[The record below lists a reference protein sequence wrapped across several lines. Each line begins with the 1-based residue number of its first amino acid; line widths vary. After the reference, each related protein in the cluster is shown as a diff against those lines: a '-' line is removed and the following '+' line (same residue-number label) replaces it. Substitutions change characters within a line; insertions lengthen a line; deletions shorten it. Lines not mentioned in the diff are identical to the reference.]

1 MTASTTAS
9 MSITV
14 GEVICAPD
22 ELGAECDRLKQ
33 EQGATA
39 IYAERLAGGYIIH
52 WEATDDEERKD

>member
-1 MTASTTAS
+1 MTAS

-22 ELGAECDRLKQ
+22 ELGAEFDRLKE

-52 WEATDDEERKD
+52 WEATDDDEERKD

>member
-1 MTASTTAS
+1 MS
-9 MSITV
+9 SITA

-52 WEATDDEERKD
+52 WEATDDEERKG

>member
-1 MTASTTAS
+1 MST
-9 MSITV
+9 TV

-52 WEATDDEERKD
+52 WEATDDDEERKG